1 MDFAQEKY
9 GGIRVMAD
17 DSGNVYKGAFDP
29 RCSATDAKWR
39 VHGDTAFGVQNQK
52 ADPLEDKYY
61 RGEECGGEIVNSIIP
76 DDITVFNSIENKP
89 MTWNLWNVVRHY
101 VYIKWF
107 RDMGRTIAR
116 GDESSLIEL
125 ERRTKKIV
133 KGIYRTFQ
141 EKKLKVGTD
150 ISSTFNDVDRIET
163 HNGGKCQVNWT
174 NSFVEISSF
183 LERNAREHDASL
195 VMFTG
200 HDETDHGKV
209 KSSSHNFV
217 VNTLDGADTDKTGID
232 GTYGEYQGFKYHDM
246 PMNFIL
252 GDDSVV

>member
-1 MDFAQEKY
+1 
-9 GGIRVMAD
+9 
-17 DSGNVYKGAFDP
+17 
-29 RCSATDAKWR
+29 
-39 VHGDTAFGVQNQK
+39 
-52 ADPLEDKYY
+52 
-61 RGEECGGEIVNSIIP
+61 
-76 DDITVFNSIENKP
+76 

-107 RDMGRTIAR
+107 RDMGRTIAK

-141 EKKLKVGTD
+141 ENKLKVGTEK
-150 ISSTFNDVDRIET
+150 SATFNDVDRIET
-163 HNGGKCQVNWT
+163 HAGEKCKVNWT

-200 HDETDHGKV
+200 HGRDGEDTTYDEV
-209 KSSSHNFV
+209 KTSKCNFV
-217 VNTLDGADTDKTGID
+217 VNTLDGADTEKTGI
-232 GTYGEYQGFKYHDM
+232 GSKYEGFKYHDM
-246 PMNFIL
+246 PTNFIL
-252 GDDSVV
+252 GDDSVVQQAYPDTTF